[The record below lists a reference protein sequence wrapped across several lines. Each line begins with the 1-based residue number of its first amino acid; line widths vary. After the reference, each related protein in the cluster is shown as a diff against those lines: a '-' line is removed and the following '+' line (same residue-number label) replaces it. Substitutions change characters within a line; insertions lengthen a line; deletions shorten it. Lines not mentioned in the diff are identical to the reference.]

1 MAIRYD
7 NASVPHTCNRWPSV
21 MIMQAFRIH
30 VIVALLSYRE
40 DFKKNPIQQIIN
52 ISLKNYTPQK
62 CSMYNLYIFLLQS
75 IFLNFNLLK
84 ALNLKL
90 NLLSTICFCKV
101 ILDDLA
107 IWNTSWVFK
116 DAISVSFR
124 SELFT
129 SYILTIFRQ

>member
-21 MIMQAFRIH
+21 MIMQAFHIH
-30 VIVALLSYRE
+30 VIVALLSNG
-40 DFKKNPIQQIIN
+40 DDLKKNPIQQIIN

-101 ILDDLA
+101 ILDDQA
-107 IWNTSWVFK
+107 IWNTSRVFNVLGGK
-116 DAISVSFR
+116 SDPC
-124 SELFT
+124 
-129 SYILTIFRQ
+129 SYISFL